1 MRTPGSNKL
10 LLTFF
15 AALALSSVGLKAIA
29 GPPTDGLASYRVD
42 VERQLDSRLRAQGF
56 TTSVRPLRIQ
66 SSIVYAVRGAC
77 RLSVRD
83 ARLGES
89 NATVYAQDAAG
100 IGPVRYLYRG
110 RVYAA
115 PPSVPIRVGRLETEL
130 LNRGGFRA
138 RTHIPVA
145 IASSPECGL
154 ADFGLGD
161 VRVG

>member
-1 MRTPGSNKL
+1 MRAPGSNKL
-10 LLTFF
+10 LLISF
-15 AALALSSVGLKAIA
+15 AALAFSSVGLKAMA
-29 GPPTDGLASYRVD
+29 GPPTDGLSSYRLE
-42 VERQLDSRLRAQGF
+42 VEKQLASNLRAQGF

-66 SSIVYAVRGAC
+66 SSIVYATRGSC

-89 NATVYAQDAAG
+89 NATAYTQDAAR

-115 PPSVPIRVGRLETEL
+115 PPSVAIRIGRLETEL
-130 LNRGGFRA
+130 LNRAGFTARA
-138 RTHIPVA
+138 HIPVA
-145 IASSPECGL
+145 IASSPECGR

-161 VRVG
+161 MRAG